1 MFIER
6 EAFR

>member
-1 MFIER
+1 MER

>member
-6 EAFR
+6 R